1 MNLIKISLLEF
12 FLTHSSSKQ
21 LLIQQLNN
29 YKLIHSKCKKE
40 QTLSF
45 SMCALGSWVTASG
58 QCASISLNT
67 TEEVFDPY
75 FFFALLSEN
84 ALLVS
89 IEEKNK
95 VGGQLLWSGAIIPMS
110 LHQRV
115 LPPSTDRVNAVQHG
129 KVLLMSIQC
138 CMKEMFLV
146 SEELRVWP
154 ISMPFY

>member
-1 MNLIKISLLEF
+1 MLDCFITWVFFNTF
-12 FLTHSSSKQ
+12 FLKAAINPTVKQ
-21 LLIQQLNN
+21 LQANTFQMQKGTNTFLFYVCSGL
-29 YKLIHSKCKKE
+29 LGHSLRTMCFNFPE
-40 QTLSF
+40 HNRGSF
-45 SMCALGSWVTASG
+45 W
-58 QCASISLNT
+58 SL
-67 TEEVFDPY
+67 

-146 SEELRVWP
+146 SEELWVWP